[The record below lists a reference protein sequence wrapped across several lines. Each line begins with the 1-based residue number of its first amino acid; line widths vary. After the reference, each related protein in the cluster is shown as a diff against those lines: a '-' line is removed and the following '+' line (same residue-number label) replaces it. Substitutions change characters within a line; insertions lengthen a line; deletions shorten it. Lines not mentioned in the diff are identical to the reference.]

1 MLDQNEVVAC
11 IEMLS
16 KALRENGKPVPKLTG
31 VDVVLDLETLE
42 AAMKEHGMKPYN
54 YSQAKEP
61 ERLSPQKENQTEA
74 NSVTEQ
80 LCSITDPKQRTEFYQ
95 KHRAQIIAERHN
107 RLLGK

>member
-16 KALRENGKPVPKLTG
+16 KTLKENGKPVPKLTG
-31 VDVVLDLETLE
+31 VDVILDLETLE
-42 AAMKEHGMKPYN
+42 AAMKEHGMNPYN
-54 YSQAKEP
+54 ISQAKEP
-61 ERLSPQKENQTEA
+61 ERLSAQKQTEA

-80 LCSITDPKQRTEFYQ
+80 LCSITDSKQRTEFYQ
-95 KHRAQIIAERHN
+95 KHRSQIIAERHN